1 MLNLSLAATW
11 LLFLESRVS
20 VGDEHAS
27 RVNVDQ
33 DDFPVES
40 SALSGLSARDQAR
53 ANSRGQTVSRHS
65 SQRSAKL
72 VGVSPT
78 SSSSRSSTSRNRPSR
93 LSTLSESS
101 IHISSS

>member
-1 MLNLSLAATW
+1 MPNLSLAATW

-20 VGDEHAS
+20 VGDEHAA

-40 SALSGLSARDQAR
+40 SAFSGLSARDQA
-53 ANSRGQTVSRHS
+53 RGQTVSRHS
-65 SQRSAKL
+65 SQRSAML

-101 IHISSS
+101 IHMSSS